1 MQMPFFKVPGFPRL
15 AMLLALAGNIAAA
28 EVVTVVS
35 PQNPTTTLSRSEV
48 SNIFLGKINR
58 FPNGQPAVPIDQPES
73 SQPREEFYRDV
84 SNKQPA
90 DIKAYWSRMIFTGR
104 GQPPLVVDGDEQVK
118 KTLAGRPDGIGY
130 IDRAAVDD
138 TVKVLAVQ

>member
-1 MQMPFFKVPGFPRL
+1 MPFSKIPGFPRF

-28 EVVTVVS
+28 EVVIVVS

-58 FPNGQPAVPIDQPES
+58 FPNGQPAVPIDQPED
-73 SQPREEFYRDV
+73 SQQRKDFYRDV

-104 GQPPLVVDGDEQVK
+104 GQPPMVVDGDEQVK

-138 TVKVLAVQ
+138 SVKVLAVQ

>member
-1 MQMPFFKVPGFPRL
+1 MPFSKILGFSTI

-28 EVVTVVS
+28 EVVVVVS

-58 FPNGQPAVPIDQPES
+58 FPNGQPAVPIDQPET
-73 SQPREEFYRDV
+73 SQPRKEFYRDV

-104 GQPPLVVDGDEQVK
+104 GQPPMVVEGDEQVK
-118 KTLAGRPDGIGY
+118 KSLTGRPDGIGY

-138 TVKVLAVQ
+138 SVKVLAVQ

>member
-1 MQMPFFKVPGFPRL
+1 MPFSKIPGFSTI

-28 EVVTVVS
+28 EVVVVVS
-35 PQNPTTTLSRSEV
+35 PQNPTATLSRSEV

-58 FPNGQPAVPIDQPES
+58 FPNGQPAVPIDQPET
-73 SQPREEFYRDV
+73 SQPRKEFYRDV

-104 GQPPLVVDGDEQVK
+104 GQPPMVVEGDEQVK
-118 KTLAGRPDGIGY
+118 KSLTGRPDGIGY

-138 TVKVLAVQ
+138 SVKVLAVQ

>member
-1 MQMPFFKVPGFPRL
+1 MPFFKVPGFPRL

-28 EVVTVVS
+28 EVVIVVS

-48 SNIFLGKINR
+48 SNIFLGRTNR

-73 SQPREEFYRDV
+73 SQPREEFYRDI

-104 GQPPLVVDGDEQVK
+104 GQPPMVVEGDEQVK
-118 KTLAGRPDGIGY
+118 KTLADQPDGIGY
-130 IDRAAVDD
+130 IDRAAADD
-138 TVKVLAVQ
+138 SVKVLAVQ

>member
-1 MQMPFFKVPGFPRL
+1 MPFFKVPGFPRL
-15 AMLLALAGNIAAA
+15 AMLLALAGNVAAA

-35 PQNPTTTLSRSEV
+35 PENPTTTLSRSEV

-58 FPNGQPAVPIDQPES
+58 FPNGQPAVPIDQPED
-73 SQPREEFYRDV
+73 SQQRKDFYRDV

-90 DIKAYWSRMIFTGR
+90 EIKAYWSRMIFTGR
-104 GQPPLVVDGDEQVK
+104 GQPPMVVDGDEQVK
-118 KTLAGRPDGIGY
+118 KSLAGRPDGIGY

-138 TVKVLAVQ
+138 SVKVLAVQ

>member
-1 MQMPFFKVPGFPRL
+1 MPFSKIPGFSTI

-28 EVVTVVS
+28 EVVIVVS

-73 SQPREEFYRDV
+73 SQPRKDFYRDV

-104 GQPPLVVDGDEQVK
+104 GQPPMVVEGDEQVK
-118 KTLAGRPDGIGY
+118 KSLTGRPDGIGY

-138 TVKVLAVQ
+138 SVKVLAVQ

>member
-1 MQMPFFKVPGFPRL
+1 MPFSKIPGFSTI

-28 EVVTVVS
+28 EVVVVVS

-58 FPNGQPAVPIDQPES
+58 FPNGQPAVPIDQPEDS
-73 SQPREEFYRDV
+73 RQRKDFYRDV

-104 GQPPLVVDGDEQVK
+104 GQPPMVVEGDEQVK
-118 KTLAGRPDGIGY
+118 KSLTGRPDGIGY

-138 TVKVLAVQ
+138 SVKVLAVQ

>member
-1 MQMPFFKVPGFPRL
+1 MPFSKIPGFSTI

-28 EVVTVVS
+28 EVVIVVS

-58 FPNGQPAVPIDQPES
+58 FPNGQPAVPIDQPEDS
-73 SQPREEFYRDV
+73 RQRKDFYRDV

-104 GQPPLVVDGDEQVK
+104 GQPPMVVEGDEQVK
-118 KTLAGRPDGIGY
+118 KSLTGRPDGIGY

-138 TVKVLAVQ
+138 SVKVLAVQ

>member
-1 MQMPFFKVPGFPRL
+1 MPFSKIPGFSTI

-28 EVVTVVS
+28 EVVIVVS

-73 SQPREEFYRDV
+73 SQPRKEFYRDV

-90 DIKAYWSRMIFTGR
+90 DLKAYWSRMIFTGR
-104 GQPPLVVDGDEQVK
+104 GQPPMMVDGDEQVK

-138 TVKVLAVQ
+138 SVKVLAVQ

>member
-1 MQMPFFKVPGFPRL
+1 MPFSKIPGFSTI

-28 EVVTVVS
+28 EVVIVVS

-73 SQPREEFYRDV
+73 SQPRKEFYRDV

-90 DIKAYWSRMIFTGR
+90 DLKAYWSRMIFTGR
-104 GQPPLVVDGDEQVK
+104 GQPPMVVDGNEQVK
-118 KTLAGRPDGIGY
+118 KSLAGRPDGIGY

-138 TVKVLAVQ
+138 SVKVLAVQ

>member
-1 MQMPFFKVPGFPRL
+1 MPFSKIPGFPKL

-35 PQNPTTTLSRSEV
+35 SQNSTTTLSRSEV

-73 SQPREEFYRDV
+73 SEPRNEFYRDV

-104 GQPPLVVDGDEQVK
+104 GQPPMVVDGDEQVK
-118 KTLAGRPDGIGY
+118 KALAERPDGIGY

-138 TVKVLAVQ
+138 SVKVLAVQ

>member
-1 MQMPFFKVPGFPRL
+1 MPFFKVRGFPTL

-28 EVVTVVS
+28 EVVIVVS
-35 PQNPTTTLSRSEV
+35 PQNPTTTLSRREV

-58 FPNGQPAVPIDQPES
+58 FPNGQPAVAIDQPED
-73 SQPREEFYRDV
+73 SQQRKDFYRDV

-104 GQPPLVVDGDEQVK
+104 GQPPMVVEGDEQVK
-118 KTLAGRPDGIGY
+118 KSLAGRPGGIGY
-130 IDRAAVDD
+130 IDRAAVDNS
-138 TVKVLAVQ
+138 VKVLAVQ

>member
-1 MQMPFFKVPGFPRL
+1 MPFLKVPGFPRL

-73 SQPREEFYRDV
+73 SQPREEFYRDI

-104 GQPPLVVDGDEQVK
+104 GQPPMVVEGDEQVK
-118 KTLAGRPDGIGY
+118 KTLADRPDGIGY

>member
-1 MQMPFFKVPGFPRL
+1 MPFFKVRGFPTL

-28 EVVTVVS
+28 EVVIVVS
-35 PQNPTTTLSRSEV
+35 PQNPTTTLSSSEV

-58 FPNGQPAVPIDQPES
+58 FPNGQPAVAIDQPED
-73 SQPREEFYRDV
+73 SQQRKDFYRDV

-104 GQPPLVVDGDEQVK
+104 GQPPMVVEGDEQVK
-118 KTLAGRPDGIGY
+118 KSLAGRPDGIGY
-130 IDRAAVDD
+130 IDRAAVDNS
-138 TVKVLAVQ
+138 VKVLAVQ

>member
-1 MQMPFFKVPGFPRL
+1 MPFFKAPGFL
-15 AMLLALAGNIAAA
+15 KLGMLLTLAGNIAAA

-35 PQNPTTTLSRSEV
+35 PRNPTTALSRSEV

-58 FPNGQPAVPIDQPES
+58 FPSGQPAVPIDQPEN
-73 SQPREEFYRDV
+73 SQPRNEFYRNV

-90 DIKAYWSRMIFTGR
+90 EIKAYWSRMIFTGR
-104 GQPPLVVDGDEQVK
+104 GQPPMVVDGDEQVK
-118 KTLAGRPDGIGY
+118 KTLTGRPDGIGY

-138 TVKVLAVQ
+138 RVKVLAVQ

>member
-1 MQMPFFKVPGFPRL
+1 MPFSKILGFSTI

-28 EVVTVVS
+28 EVVVVVS

-58 FPNGQPAVPIDQPES
+58 FPNGQPAVPIDQPET
-73 SQPREEFYRDV
+73 SQPRKEFYRDV

-90 DIKAYWSRMIFTGR
+90 EIKAYWSRMIFTGR
-104 GQPPLVVDGDEQVK
+104 GQPPMVVEGDEQVK
-118 KTLAGRPDGIGY
+118 KSLTGRPDGIGY

-138 TVKVLAVQ
+138 SVKVLAVQ

>member
-1 MQMPFFKVPGFPRL
+1 MPFFKVPELSRL

-28 EVVTVVS
+28 EVVIVVS
-35 PQNPTTTLSRSEV
+35 PHNPTTTLSRSEV

-58 FPNGQPAVPIDQPES
+58 FPNGQPAVPIDQPED
-73 SQPREEFYRDV
+73 SQQRKDFYRDV

-104 GQPPLVVDGDEQVK
+104 GQPPMVVEGDEQVK
-118 KTLAGRPDGIGY
+118 KSLAGRPDGIGY